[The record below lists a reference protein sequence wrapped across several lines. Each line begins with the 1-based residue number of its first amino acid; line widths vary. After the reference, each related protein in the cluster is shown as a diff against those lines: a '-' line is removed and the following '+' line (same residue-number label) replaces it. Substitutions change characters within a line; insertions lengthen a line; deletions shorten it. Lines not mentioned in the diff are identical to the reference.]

1 VDRAVVDRAAAE
13 VFASDTPAPQPA
25 NSPAQRQ
32 RLGTLALGAVGGAV
46 SAVLLLGLWGGA
58 WPGLRVALK
67 AADKDPATTAH
78 TSTTVPN
85 AAPNTATGTPNNPP
99 AATPQ
104 TATTPTTTPTES
116 DPNPS
121 GPNLPSSAAIAAIA
135 TAPSPNASNPAAPA
149 ARTPNPATAEPE
161 PSPGPPPGSALW
173 RSEAAALRALGGV
186 WASPL
191 SGADPCASAQAQ
203 GLQCFRISRMT
214 LHGLRQMD
222 RPAVLW
228 LRRPGHNG
236 WALLRAMGPETATL
250 STAEGRW
257 RLPLTALADIW
268 RGDYA
273 TLWRTPPG
281 QQGRLTAGHSGPA
294 ADWLS
299 QQLQQ
304 LQAQGQIDANARDFA
319 ERIRAFQH
327 SQGLDGDGLAGP
339 ITFMLVNRASGVAEP
354 RLGRD

>member
-1 VDRAVVDRAAAE
+1 M
-13 VFASDTPAPQPA
+13 
-25 NSPAQRQ
+25 
-32 RLGTLALGAVGGAV
+32 
-46 SAVLLLGLWGGA
+46 
-58 WPGLRVALK
+58 
-67 AADKDPATTAH
+67 
-78 TSTTVPN
+78 
-85 AAPNTATGTPNNPP
+85 
-99 AATPQ
+99 
-104 TATTPTTTPTES
+104 
-116 DPNPS
+116 
-121 GPNLPSSAAIAAIA
+121 
-135 TAPSPNASNPAAPA
+135 
-149 ARTPNPATAEPE
+149 
-161 PSPGPPPGSALW
+161 
-173 RSEAAALRALGGV
+173 

-191 SGADPCASAQAQ
+191 SGADPCASAQTQ

-228 LRRPGHNG
+228 LRRPGHSG
-236 WALLRAMGPETATL
+236 WALLSAMGPETATL

-294 ADWLS
+294 ADWLA

-304 LQAQGQIDANARDFA
+304 LQAQGQIDAEARDFA

-339 ITFMLVNRASGVAEP
+339 ITFMLVNRASGVTEP